1 MTGTEYPLYCTTL
14 SVQVPVM
21 KISKLKKFDE
31 IFDKAI
37 KDYKGNVQILET
49 AIGALIVGQ
58 HMGWKVLLL
67 IHDKKTI
74 KKYEK
79 ALGINFRDYMDEVG
93 SLAHKSIA
101 WCAVQ
106 KVSNFWKAVSGEIPG
121 IRSPELKK

>member
-1 MTGTEYPLYCTTL
+1 MNT
-14 SVQVPVM
+14 
-21 KISKLKKFDE
+21 SKLKEFDK

-58 HMGWKVLLL
+58 QMGWKVLLL

-74 KKYEK
+74 RKYEK
-79 ALGINFRDYMDEVG
+79 ALGINFRDHMDETG
-93 SLAHKSIA
+93 PLSHKSIA

>member
-1 MTGTEYPLYCTTL
+1 MNTL
-14 SVQVPVM
+14 
-21 KISKLKKFDE
+21 KLKKFDK

-58 HMGWKVLLL
+58 QVGWKVLLL

-74 KKYEK
+74 RKYEK
-79 ALGINFRDYMDEVG
+79 ALGINFRDHMGETG
-93 SLAHKSIA
+93 PLSNKSIA

-106 KVSNFWKAVSGEIPG
+106 KVSNFWKAVSGEIPN